1 MLNDIDFEYP
11 DLGLP
16 NLVWAKSKA
25 TPPSKPVTL
34 SMRLAPL
41 AYEAAKKF
49 PRWKFIGAPSMGYDD
64 RMEVA
69 KLNVYEGREKIGTI
83 NTTQTRQGVKY
94 VIGNERIAK
103 GRKRGNHAETGDI
116 KKALKLM
123 AKSFGGKTTTEK
135 LNEANAKLSGQ
146 LHSGNSAAQAQYNCA
161 MHALKRDLDD
171 YILANLEEV
180 SAAAIAAGA
189 NPNQVNEI
197 PSLKEAYDTT
207 LRVTKAYSTLPHK
220 GAFVLLNGRDYLVRD
235 GKDQSPLVLSS
246 EQLPSDLKGKL
257 GLLKLLEDNHFM
269 KDVGYRLDATTFF
282 VMQEES

>member
-1 MLNDIDFEYP
+1 MLNDIDFDYI

-49 PRWKFIGAPSMGYDD
+49 PRWKFMGLPSLGYDD
-64 RMEVA
+64 RNEVA
-69 KLNVYEGREKIGTI
+69 KLNVYENREKIGTI
-83 NTTQTRQGVKY
+83 STSQTRQGTKY
-94 VIGNERIAK
+94 VIGNERIK
-103 GRKRGNHAETGDI
+103 KTRKRGNYAETGDL

-146 LHSGNSAAQAQYNCA
+146 LHGGNQSKQAAYAGA

-189 NPNQVNEI
+189 KPSAINSI
-197 PSLKEAYDTT
+197 PQMKEDYDTT
-207 LRVTKAYSTLPHK
+207 LPIARAYSTYNGSL
-220 GAFVLLNGRDYLVRD
+220 VLLSGGDYLVREGED
-235 GKDQSPLVLSS
+235 ESPLILSS
-246 EQLPSDLKGKL
+246 EQLPSDLKGKI

-282 VMQEES
+282 IVRGEP